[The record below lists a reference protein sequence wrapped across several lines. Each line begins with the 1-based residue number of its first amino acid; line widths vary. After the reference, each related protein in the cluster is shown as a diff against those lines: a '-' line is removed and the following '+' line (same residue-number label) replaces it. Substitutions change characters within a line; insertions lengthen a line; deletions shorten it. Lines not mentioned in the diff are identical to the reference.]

1 MEEQIVTLEI
11 NMREELANLK
21 VGQSYNY
28 IVKKALK
35 KLEFPDCWKRWNW
48 KVLKYR
54 AKEEPDMKL
63 KVEVTFGLEL
73 K

>member
-1 MEEQIVTLEI
+1 MEEQVVCVEI
-11 NMREELANLK
+11 DMQKELANLK

-35 KLEFPDCWKRWNW
+35 KCLKRWNW
-48 KVLKYR
+48 KVIKYR
-54 AKEEPDMKL
+54 AKEEPQMHL
-63 KVEVTFGLEL
+63 QVEVTFGVEL